1 MAFTLHSQL
10 AQDTIALGRFKL
22 CHVRLMN
29 ERHYPW
35 FILIP
40 EGDNLQEIHQ
50 LNSNDRLQFIHES
63 CYLAE
68 HLQQH
73 FKADKLNIAAI
84 GNKVPQLH
92 IHHIV
97 RFETDRA
104 WPNPIWGQFKPE
116 PYSESA
122 LTSILN
128 FTQSLITAY
137 KP

>member
-1 MAFTLHSQL
+1 MTFTLHPQL

-22 CHVRLMN
+22 CHLRLMN
-29 ERHYPW
+29 ECHYPW

-40 EGDNLQEIHQ
+40 EGNNLQEIHQ
-50 LNSNDRLQFIHES
+50 LNPNDRLQFIHES

-92 IHHIV
+92 IHHVV
-97 RFETDRA
+97 RFQSDRA
-104 WPNPIWGQFKPE
+104 WPNPVWGQFEPE

-122 LTSILN
+122 LSTVLN
-128 FTQSLITAY
+128 YTHTLVSNYNA
-137 KP
+137 